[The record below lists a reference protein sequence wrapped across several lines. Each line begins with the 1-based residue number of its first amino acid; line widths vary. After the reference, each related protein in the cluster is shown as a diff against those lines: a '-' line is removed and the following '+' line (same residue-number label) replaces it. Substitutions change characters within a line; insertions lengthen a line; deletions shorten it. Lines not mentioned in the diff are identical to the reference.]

1 MEADLSELEASLR
14 YTFKDKELLR
24 LALTHSSVSR
34 CANAERLEFLGDAVL
49 DFVTVDHMFRTNVHF
64 EPMDLH
70 DTKSKNTCNRNL
82 ASKAYKLGLHK
93 FLHHKS
99 EHLQAQLDLYCADHA
114 ALRPS
119 SVPAPAEMGTA
130 PISAPLSSSLLAGV
144 AIKEGK
150 VVGDVDS
157 TSDVLADTLEAII
170 GAIFLDCGEDTAVIQ
185 RFAAENDLLIA

>member
-1 MEADLSELEASLR
+1 
-14 YTFKDKELLR
+14 
-24 LALTHSSVSR
+24 VSR

-49 DFVTVDHMFRTNVHF
+49 DFVTVDHMFRNNVHF

-93 FLHHKS
+93 FLQHKS

-119 SVPAPAEMGTA
+119 PVSVEVGTA
-130 PISAPLSSSLLAGV
+130 PIGARLSPSLLAGV
-144 AIKEGK
+144 AVKDGK

>member
-1 MEADLSELEASLR
+1 
-14 YTFKDKELLR
+14 
-24 LALTHSSVSR
+24 VSR

-49 DFVTVDHMFRTNVHF
+49 DFVTVEHMFRNNVHF
-64 EPMDLH
+64 EPVDLH

-93 FLHHKS
+93 YLQHKS

-114 ALRPS
+114 ALKS
-119 SVPAPAEMGTA
+119 SAADSAASPIGT
-130 PISAPLSSSLLAGV
+130 PCTSSLLASV
-144 AIKEGK
+144 PVKDAKA

-170 GAIFLDCGEDTAVIQ
+170 GAMFLDCGEDPAVIHK
-185 RFAAENDLLIA
+185 FAAENNLLIA